1 MNKYGFALI
10 GSLSAIISARSY
22 VYSGGSL
29 NFSLLGHELHH
40 FYYGLSLLII
50 AGLLRIR
57 NKAPESLIFFIL
69 GLGLGYIFD
78 EFDLLLSIGNRY
90 TMQLY
95 DAPLNLAMDVILVL
109 VLLRLSENRTYVH
122 GLLRDAETVL

>member
-1 MNKYGFALI
+1 
-10 GSLSAIISARSY
+10 
-22 VYSGGSL
+22 
-29 NFSLLGHELHH
+29 
-40 FYYGLSLLII
+40 LII